1 MESIR
6 NLYYKEKAENKIHYF
21 DYPIADSKP
30 ATYKVNSGKPFKV
43 GHADGTVSL
52 AYGFGEK
59 QFTYDYTELVQAKK
73 DYQDRRAWL
82 KVHNELIAKLNTLD
96 NEILADIVKEF
107 CENA

>member
-1 MESIR
+1 MKMIKD
-6 NLYYKEKAENKIHYF
+6 LYYKAKGKVHYF
-21 DYPIADSKP
+21 DYPVAGSEK

-43 GHADGTVSL
+43 GHADGTESI

>member
-1 MESIR
+1 MLNI
-6 NLYYKEKAENKIHYF
+6 NTLYHDTVNHRF
-21 DYPIADSKP
+21 CDYPVVGMRKAQSR
-30 ATYKVNSGKPFKV
+30 TNNGKPFKV
-43 GHADGTVSL
+43 WHADGTCSE
-52 AYGFGEK
+52 AHQFGEK

>member
-1 MESIR
+1 MLNI
-6 NLYYKEKAENKIHYF
+6 NTLYHDTINHRIC
-21 DYPIADSKP
+21 DYPIAGTRP
-30 ATYKVNSGKPFKV
+30 MIYKGNNGKPFKV
-43 GHADGTVSL
+43 WHIDGTCSE
-52 AYGFGEK
+52 AYQFGEK
-59 QFTYDYTELVQAKK
+59 SFTYDYTELVQAKK